1 MIRRSWVEID
11 LEQIKLNYNIYKKS
25 TSKNIMAVV
34 KADAYGHGAVKVAKL
49 LQEEGVQNF
58 AVSNV
63 KEALELRENG
73 INGIVLILGYT
84 PIENLDL
91 VKKYDI
97 TQALLSEDYVED
109 IINSGIRVRCHYAID
124 TGMNRIG
131 IDANDV
137 KNCVKV
143 INRAAEHLNLN
154 GLFTHLCVADTPSQ
168 DEFTNSQIKKFH
180 NDFHQA
186 LDFLLL

>member
-34 KADAYGHGAVKVAKL
+34 KADAYGLGAVKVAKL

-137 KNCVKV
+137 KNCV
-143 INRAAEHLNLN
+143 
-154 GLFTHLCVADTPSQ
+154 
-168 DEFTNSQIKKFH
+168 
-180 NDFHQA
+180 
-186 LDFLLL
+186 